1 MNLINESKEIRARMK
16 KAASELR
23 EMVAISQSNRLQTQQ
38 MRQIL
43 HTERERESICAEI
56 SPASDQ
62 NSSFDIENYK

>member
-1 MNLINESKEIRARMK
+1 MK

-43 HTERERESICAEI
+43 HTERESICAEI

>member
-43 HTERERESICAEI
+43 HTEREYMCR
-56 SPASDQ
+56 
-62 NSSFDIENYK
+62 N